1 MDFMGYKR
9 PDGKVGVRNH
19 VLILPTCACASETC
33 RVVASQVRGS
43 VNVINNS
50 GCAEVKGNEDMTQR
64 ILVGF
69 ALNPNVYG
77 TVIVGLGC
85 ENVSHR
91 ELRAKIEALTNKP
104 VCSFGIQDEGG
115 TVNTINKA
123 VRAARKMVEE
133 ASLLTREPCDISELM
148 MGIECGGSDATSGIA
163 ANPVVGHVSD
173 RLVDLGASSMMSETI
188 EYIGAEHVLANRA
201 ATPEI
206 RREII
211 TICRDYEEHL
221 ARAGQD
227 CRTGQPT
234 PGNKAGGLSTLEE
247 KSLGCIHKGG
257 TRPIVEVIAEG
268 ARPTKRGAI
277 IMDSPGYDIAS
288 VTAMVAGGCQL
299 VVFTTGRGT
308 PTGHALAPVI
318 KITGNRE
325 TFQNMIDNMDVDV
338 SSVIAGEKTIEENA
352 QTLFDEILAVANG
365 KITKAESYGFSD
377 IAIDRICRFI

>member
-1 MDFMGYKR
+1 MK
-9 PDGKVGVRNH
+9 
-19 VLILPTCACASETC
+19 S
-33 RVVASQVRGS
+33 
-43 VNVINNS
+43 
-50 GCAEVKGNEDMTQR
+50 
-64 ILVGF
+64 
-69 ALNPNVYG
+69 
-77 TVIVGLGC
+77 
-85 ENVSHR
+85 
-91 ELRAKIEALTNKP
+91 AK
-104 VCSFGIQDEGG
+104 S
-115 TVNTINKA
+115 
-123 VRAARKMVEE
+123 
-133 ASLLTREPCDISELM
+133 
-148 MGIECGGSDATSGIA
+148 
-163 ANPVVGHVSD
+163 
-173 RLVDLGASSMMSETI
+173 
-188 EYIGAEHVLANRA
+188 
-201 ATPEI
+201 
-206 RREII
+206 
-211 TICRDYEEHL
+211 
-221 ARAGQD
+221 
-227 CRTGQPT
+227 T

-352 QTLFDEILAVANG
+352 QTLFDEVLAVANG